1 MAGLGRSGWPGP
13 QLDRDAGRAEV
24 WPQYPEGSALV
35 VVEQAREIDRLALE
49 VKMLREHALAAE
61 DAPKNE
67 RPPHY

>member
-1 MAGLGRSGWPGP
+1 VTTGELEQRIVDLELRFM
-13 QLDRDAGRAEV
+13 RAEKMV
-24 WPQYPEGSALV
+24 DDLNDV